1 MHVSA
6 LAEALEDSRRPN
18 GVVSLDHLVNRLSRA
33 GLEELS
39 RAACTLAHRSP
50 LVQSEAAEPPERPWV

>member
-39 RAACTLAHRSP
+39 RAACTLATASR
-50 LVQSEAAEPPERPWV
+50 A